1 MLHAF
6 DNWYRLHYSTRMRST
21 TCCRLAA
28 AWFLLVSALAW
39 SAMPAAAQHGCTA
52 GNILN
57 NCDFNNFVSTPF
69 GSVPSGWTPFIL
81 SGGASFTEATD
92 TYFGAPSLQIWSDG
106 GTFKAGIYQQVS
118 NVTPGATYKAS
129 VGWSAPNEPDAFVR
143 KLGIDPTGGTDP
155 NAPTVVWGPGHVG
168 PGRFGNYSNPG
179 DPNIDVSAVA
189 KGPTITVFFLT
200 DHTYSTG
207 VNMIF
212 VDALELTQDT
222 SQPVVNV
229 APPTAAPAPATPTR
243 PPASVQRQ
251 VAQPTAVPTATA
263 TPTATPSPTPPPTE
277 TPTPTPS
284 PTASPTPTAT
294 ATATRPPRP
303 TATPTLQPT
312 GLTALASEQR
322 TLLLP
327 VGLVALG
334 GAAGIG
340 GLLWRRRR

>member
-1 MLHAF
+1 M
-6 DNWYRLHYSTRMRST
+6 RLT
-21 TCCRLAA
+21 TCCRGAA
-28 AWFLLVSALAW
+28 ACLLLVAALSWTAT
-39 SAMPAAAQHGCTA
+39 PAAAQHGCTA

-69 GSVPSGWTPFIL
+69 GSVPAGWTPFIL

-92 TYFGAPSLQIWSDG
+92 TFYGAPSLQIWSDG
-106 GTFKAGIYQQVS
+106 TAFRAGIYQQVS

-129 VGWSAPNEPDAFVR
+129 VGWAAPADPTNSFVR
-143 KLGIDPTGGTDP
+143 QLGIDPTGGTNP
-155 NAPTVVWGPGHVG
+155 SAPTVVWGPSHVG
-168 PGRFGNYSNPG
+168 DGRRLNYPPP
-179 DPNIDVSAVA
+179 DVNIDVSAVA
-189 KGPTITVFFLT
+189 KGNTVTVFFLA

-207 VNMIF
+207 VNLIF

-229 APPTAAPAPATPTR
+229 APPTATPLPPTPTR
-243 PPASVQRQ
+243 PPVAIQRQ
-251 VAQPTAVPTATA
+251 VAAPTATPTVTA
-263 TPTATPSPTPPPTE
+263 TPTATPSPTPPPTD

-303 TATPTLQPT
+303 TATPTPQPAV
-312 GLTALASEQR
+312 LTALVTEQHS
-322 TLLLP
+322 LLLP

-340 GLLWRRRR
+340 GVMLRRRRT